1 MPEARRRGPADRS
14 PIILKVDPDDGPN
27 QGECAGHPCQ
37 DRRREKEE
45 RAWEKEGEMRR
56 KNQGGTGREKGGFPM
71 RSLVVAYADSSLC
84 RDKLLRGRSFE
95 TEGLCLSTESGSLSL
110 LLAEVLYRLAASLCV
125 SRGEGE
131 VKGCSESL
139 SVPQVSPRCSWSQR
153 APAQGSDNWRIFLDP
168 WPSALQVGLAAQQDL
183 RVQAGLVPAP
193 LKSSPSFAPLF
204 PSWQPSLVPY
214 PSR

>member
-1 MPEARRRGPADRS
+1 M
-14 PIILKVDPDDGPN
+14 
-27 QGECAGHPCQ
+27 Q
-37 DRRREKEE
+37 
-45 RAWEKEGEMRR
+45 
-56 KNQGGTGREKGGFPM
+56 
-71 RSLVVAYADSSLC
+71 SLVVAYADSSLC
-84 RDKLLRGRSFE
+84 RDTLLRGRSFE

-131 VKGCSESL
+131 VEGCSESL

-153 APAQGSDNWRIFLDP
+153 APAQGSDNWRTFLDP

-193 LKSSPSFAPLF
+193 LKSPELCP
-204 PSWQPSLVPY
+204 LVPILAALPGTIPQPMNMY
-214 PSR
+214 PQKYFRSEKKETASRVCR